1 METKYKRKL
10 FFIIMT
16 ICLCTTLLVSATF
29 GLFTSESTTSVHV
42 SSATMEM
49 DLLKANEIGEYVSI
63 KNQDAHVFGDAVW
76 EPNQS
81 RVVFLQVKNNS
92 TIKIKYSLQF
102 FADALE
108 MEGSIEYCVFTSQY
122 FDTKGMSW
130 AELNEL
136 AAKTPTLMK
145 DGANELSGSSY
156 MQPGERHYYAFAVHM
171 LPESGNEYQNK
182 SCTFDISVVAWQG
195 NAD

>member
-1 METKYKRKL
+1 MEIKYKRKL

-29 GLFTSESTTSVHV
+29 GLFTAEDTTSVHV

-49 DLLKANEIGEYVSI
+49 DLLQANEIGEYVSI
-63 KNQDAHVFGDAVW
+63 KNQDGRVFGNAVW

-81 RVVFLQVKNNS
+81 RVVFLMVKNNS

-102 FADALE
+102 FADAAE
-108 MEGSIEYCVFTSQY
+108 MEGSLEYCAFESKY
-122 FDTKGMSW
+122 FDSTGKSW
-130 AELNEL
+130 DELK
-136 AAKTPTLMK
+136 AIATPTMMR
-145 DGANELSGSSY
+145 DGANEISGSSY
-156 MQPGERHYYAFAVHM
+156 IVMQPGEEHYYAFAVHM

-182 SCTFDISVVAWQG
+182 NCTFDINVFAVQG